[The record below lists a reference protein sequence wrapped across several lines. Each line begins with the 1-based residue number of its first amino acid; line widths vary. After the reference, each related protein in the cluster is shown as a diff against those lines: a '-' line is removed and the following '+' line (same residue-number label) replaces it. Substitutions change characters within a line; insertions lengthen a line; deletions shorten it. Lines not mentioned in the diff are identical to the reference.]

1 MKKLI
6 QLLKWGVAEEGSQI
20 LIPPFSYTLDT
31 AQNTPMK
38 YVTTEVSQGL
48 ETLELIDRLSK
59 LFYLLKIV
67 INSY

>member
-1 MKKLI
+1 M
-6 QLLKWGVAEEGSQI
+6 
-20 LIPPFSYTLDT
+20 IPPFSYTLDT

-59 LFYLLKIV
+59 LFSLLKVV